1 MLEPIPVLI
10 DPDLAGIIPAYLD
23 NRRLDVTR
31 IQAAIA
37 EQDFAVIGHLGHKMK
52 GTGQGYG
59 FLIITEVGINLEI
72 AAEERDMDSVRQ
84 NLALLQDYLERVQPQ
99 LR

>member
-10 DPDLAGIIPAYLD
+10 DPDLFGIVPAYLD

-31 IQAAIA
+31 IQEAIVQ
-37 EQDFAVIGHLGHKMK
+37 QDFAVIGHLGHKMK

-59 FLIITEVGINLEI
+59 FLTITEIGINLEI
-72 AAEERDMDSVRQ
+72 AAEERDMDGVRQ
-84 NLALLQDYLERVQPQ
+84 NLALLQDYLERVQP
-99 LR
+99 RAR